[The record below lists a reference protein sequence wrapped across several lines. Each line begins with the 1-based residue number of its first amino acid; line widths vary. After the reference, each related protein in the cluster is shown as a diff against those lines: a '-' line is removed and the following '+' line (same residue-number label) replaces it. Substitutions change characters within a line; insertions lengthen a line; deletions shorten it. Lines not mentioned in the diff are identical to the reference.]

1 MRPILYNSTHTVY
14 ILFGGAESTRSP
26 IYSMAP
32 KGRHLGPRWFW
43 RHDIGCLEDVPGLY
57 LWGAVAGLFP
67 RDIIYGTPG
76 TLVVR
81 PVIITSNIATEE
93 QQQVVV
99 AFVLLLLNVCV
110 RLLLP
115 DHL

>member
-1 MRPILYNSTHTVY
+1 
-14 ILFGGAESTRSP
+14 
-26 IYSMAP
+26 MAP

-99 AFVLLLLNVCV
+99 AFVLILLNVCV
-110 RLLLP
+110 CASFIARPPINFQFFFLVFKRKYKFIGMITNQVY
-115 DHL
+115 

>member
-1 MRPILYNSTHTVY
+1 
-14 ILFGGAESTRSP
+14 
-26 IYSMAP
+26 MAP

-81 PVIITSNIATEE
+81 PRASAFAAEE
-93 QQQVVV
+93 QQVVV
-99 AFVLLLLNVCV
+99 AFVLNV
-110 RLLLP
+110 RLLWP
-115 DHL
+115 DHLSF

>member
-32 KGRHLGPRWFW
+32 KGRHPGPRWFW
-43 RHDIGCLEDVPGLY
+43 RHDIGCLEDVPGLC
-57 LWGAVAGLFP
+57 LWGASAGLFP

-81 PVIITSNIATEE
+81 PIIITSNIATEE
-93 QQQVVV
+93 EQQVVV
-99 AFVLLLLNVCV
+99 AFVLLLNVCV